1 MSYAGKNDE
10 LCTWKCTCCLHR
22 DKVEHVGKERK
33 WMERI
38 KIVPLWQ
45 VFFFLGGGGHF
56 FKHFFDS
63 FKGDY
68 SLTDFERALV

>member
-10 LCTWKCTCCLHR
+10 LFAWKCTSRCLRR

-38 KIVPLWQ
+38 KIVPLE
-45 VFFFLGGGGHF
+45 
-56 FKHFFDS
+56 
-63 FKGDY
+63 
-68 SLTDFERALV
+68 DFERALILRQI